1 MKINLIP
8 SVFAIAISA
17 LLGYL
22 CYEFS
27 DNSFKSVYTG
37 FAFISSL
44 MPILFLIAIE
54 FPSNRTTMN
63 IKAISFIEL
72 LVELVLLFIFNSY
85 DSNQKSFIIAMSFL
99 LIIYLGIIYMINQ
112 MSTKQP

>member
-44 MPILFLIAIE
+44 VPILFFIAIE
-54 FPSNRTTMN
+54 FPSNRTTIN
-63 IKAISFIEL
+63 IKALSFVDL
-72 LVELVLLFIFNSY
+72 LFSLVLMFIFNNSG
-85 DSNQKSFIIAMSFL
+85 SNQQAFIISFSFL
-99 LIIYLGIIYMINQ
+99 IIIYLGIIYMISQ
-112 MSTKQP
+112 MSK

>member
-1 MKINLIP
+1 MKVNLIP
-8 SVFAIAISA
+8 SVFAIALSA
-17 LLGYL
+17 LMAYM

-27 DNSFKSVYTG
+27 DNSFKNLYTI
-37 FAFISSL
+37 FAFVSTL
-44 MPILFLIAIE
+44 LTLLFLLAVDYH
-54 FPSNRTTMN
+54 NTRTTIN

-72 LVELVLLFIFNSY
+72 LVGLVLLFIFNSY